1 MPKKKP
7 KPPLSDLE
15 NKVMSVVWKRREVT
29 ADQVR
34 TDLAK
39 SHPLADSTIRTVLR
53 RLATKGYVTHQSAGR
68 TYIYSP
74 AVGSENVAVDAVR
87 SIIDRFCNGSVE
99 SLLLGMIDREVISP
113 EKLRELAARISASST
128 AIKGSSQSES
138 STTRGKRVSKKSKK
152 KKGS

>member
-1 MPKKKP
+1 M
-7 KPPLSDLE
+7 
-15 NKVMSVVWKRREVT
+15 
-29 ADQVR
+29 
-34 TDLAK
+34 
-39 SHPLADSTIRTVLR
+39 
-53 RLATKGYVTHQSAGR
+53 
-68 TYIYSP
+68 
-74 AVGSENVAVDAVR
+74 AVDAVR

-128 AIKGSSQSES
+128 AIEGSSQSES